1 MKFEMKVK
9 HTLVSARASK
19 VYTNIS
25 NIPIIFYHFL
35 LGVNEPT
42 FDRQPYLFIV
52 IRVYTKVKI

>member
-9 HTLVSARASK
+9 HILVQRS
-19 VYTNIS
+19 TNIS